1 MTTDCFTN
9 IEIHIIMSVLVT
21 KTNVIPFC
29 IAENISYMN
38 MCKYQNEKICHH
50 GDLNQGPLV
59 GRWETLSLCHR
70 VKSNFNVQ
78 NWGGGGQNLYLS
90 FREPHQVCGKALPSS
105 NVSKTV
111 YSAPYYIL
119 ELISKWYRWR

>member
-59 GRWETLSLCHR
+59 GRWETLPLCHR

-78 NWGGGGQNLYLS
+78 NNL
-90 FREPHQVCGKALPSS
+90 FS
-105 NVSKTV
+105 NNCWVKFFVPKEQKT
-111 YSAPYYIL
+111 
-119 ELISKWYRWR
+119 

>member
-1 MTTDCFTN
+1 
-9 IEIHIIMSVLVT
+9 MSALVT
-21 KTNVIPFC
+21 ESKVIHFC

-78 NWGGGGQNLYLS
+78 NWAGGG
-90 FREPHQVCGKALPSS
+90 
-105 NVSKTV
+105 
-111 YSAPYYIL
+111 
-119 ELISKWYRWR
+119 LI